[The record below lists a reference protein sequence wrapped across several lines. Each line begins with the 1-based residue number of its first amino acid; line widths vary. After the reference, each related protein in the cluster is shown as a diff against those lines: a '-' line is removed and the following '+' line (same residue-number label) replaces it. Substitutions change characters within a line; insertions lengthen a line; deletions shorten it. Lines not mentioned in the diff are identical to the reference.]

1 MLPAASLRALQH
13 RQGKNE
19 VCRALALWLLLSC
32 VDLIVSGRV
41 VIKMAT
47 PVSPVTPSAAL
58 VLFPTDSE
66 DLERGND
73 SGTPLPT
80 SDNGDNSLGYTV
92 FRVSMAEPWQRDGIN
107 TLGNNRPSHMGMVLG
122 TQLEE
127 ALLEKRGWTRS
138 ALQVPTKLKQSV
150 IL

>member
-1 MLPAASLRALQH
+1 MLPDAFRWAPPGR
-13 RQGKNE
+13 RGKDE

-47 PVSPVTPSAAL
+47 PVTPVTPSAAL

-92 FRVSMAEPWQRDGIN
+92 SKFLRCMSTDA
-107 TLGNNRPSHMGMVLG
+107 
-122 TQLEE
+122 
-127 ALLEKRGWTRS
+127 
-138 ALQVPTKLKQSV
+138 
-150 IL
+150 

>member
-1 MLPAASLRALQH
+1 MLAFSSPACPSPYAPCSLLCLVSRATLGVGRGGHQAAFWGAWAMLPAVAVRALRR
-13 RQGKNE
+13 RQGKDE

-47 PVSPVTPSAAL
+47 AVTPVTPSAAL

-66 DLERGND
+66 DQERGND

-80 SDNGDNSLGYTV
+80 SDNGDNSLGYTG
-92 FRVSMAEPWQRDGIN
+92 RVHLSKIFLTA
-107 TLGNNRPSHMGMVLG
+107 S
-122 TQLEE
+122 
-127 ALLEKRGWTRS
+127 S
-138 ALQVPTKLKQSV
+138 
-150 IL
+150 